1 MADSLA
7 TWVTRILAGSAHAF
21 LDAVE
26 DAAPEAM
33 MRQAVREIDQVMSE
47 VRVDLGKVEAAKH
60 LITTQLNKLNSE
72 NEQLATQI
80 DTALGR
86 GEENL
91 ARAGIE
97 RQIIID
103 DQMPVLQRSL
113 AEQQEKGGE
122 LEGYIT
128 ALLAK
133 RREMEGALQDYLASV
148 QQPTG
153 SMSGGT
159 SRAGHESRVENAQS
173 AFDRVLA
180 RQTGVTG
187 LRAAGGDAQKLQELR
202 DLSRRNRV
210 EERLAQ
216 LKANLPKVSS

>member
-7 TWVTRILAGSAHAF
+7 TRVTRILAGSAHAF

-148 QQPTG
+148 HQPTG

>member
-1 MADSLA
+1 MADTLA
-7 TWVTRILAGSAHAF
+7 TRVTRILAGSAHAF
-21 LDAVE
+21 LDVVE
-26 DAAPEAM
+26 DMAPEAM

-60 LITTQLNKLNSE
+60 LITTQINKLNTES
-72 NEQLATQI
+72 EQLAAHI
-80 DTALGR
+80 ETALNR

-97 RQIIID
+97 RQTIID
-103 DQMPVLQRSL
+103 DQVPVLQRSL
-113 AEQQEKGGE
+113 TEQQEKARE

-133 RREMEGALQDYLASV
+133 RREMEGELQQYLASR
-148 QQPTG
+148 QYATSTG
-153 SMSGGT
+153 SA
-159 SRAGHESRVENAQS
+159 AGKANHDARVEDARS

-180 RQTGVTG
+180 RQTGVSG
-187 LRAAGGDAQKLQELR
+187 LNPANAGDALKLKELQ
-202 DLSRRNRV
+202 DLARNNRI

-216 LKANLPKVSS
+216 LKAKLNK